1 MSRKPS
7 PPISYGDD
15 VVLPGVAAA
24 GPPAGHTAPHQDDPG
39 HMADQGKGERRPI
52 LDKSAPTLV
61 YMQPAA
67 KHQLRQYAVSQ
78 GLKTKVH
85 DLMIEALEEWGGR
98 RGLVGPWRVPPSK
111 PRRQ

>member
-7 PPISYGDD
+7 PPISYGED
-15 VVLPGVAAA
+15 VALPGVTVPELPVGHAA
-24 GPPAGHTAPHQDDPG
+24 PPQDDPG
-39 HMADQGKGERRPI
+39 HVADHGRGERRPI

-61 YMQPAA
+61 YIHPAA

-85 DLMIEALEEWGGR
+85 DLMIEALEEWGER

-111 PRRQ
+111 PRR